1 MVEGNPR
8 SRYQGKLTSAFSL
21 VPADA
26 VGRDDFETVIDPVG
40 AGFVESMARPGGKAT
55 GFTNYEYSI
64 NGKWLELLKELAP
77 RLSRVGVIRAIP
89 P

>member
-1 MVEGNPR
+1 
-8 SRYQGKLTSAFSL
+8 L